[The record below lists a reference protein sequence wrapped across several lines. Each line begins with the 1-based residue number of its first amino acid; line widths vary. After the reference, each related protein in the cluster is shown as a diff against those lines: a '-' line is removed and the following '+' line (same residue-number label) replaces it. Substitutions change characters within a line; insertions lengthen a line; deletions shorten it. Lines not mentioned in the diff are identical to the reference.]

1 MSSKGNGDRPDVSSQ
16 QKSALLLL
24 FITFFIDILGFGL
37 VLTLS
42 PYYVQEFPTL
52 FGRRIGAGLA
62 VGLLTACYPI
72 LQLICAP
79 YWGRLSDRVGRRPII
94 LLSLL
99 GNAMAW
105 LLFGLARSLEVLFL
119 ARMLSG
125 VLSSASLPTVQAY
138 IADCTPPA
146 KRSVWIGIVVGM
158 GFSFGFMLGPPVGGL
173 LATSPWP
180 ARVNTVIG
188 WLPGGQAIISG
199 NHLSYPAYLAAGIAF
214 LNFLAALWRLPE
226 SLSPELRVTK
236 ADQREGIPFRQLARA
251 MREPVMGTLLLILGL
266 STFAMQTFE
275 QNLTLFGSKD
285 VTATVRETSWNQINP
300 EFIAG
305 HEIYSIRYAP
315 QSAPPAS
322 ALPAI
327 RSALSSPAA
336 ENSQA
341 IGSDQSIQNGD
352 VVMKRHLIE
361 RDTGEI
367 LGVVALIVGLIQGGG
382 LRKLIPR
389 VGEVRLVTLGCL
401 ITALG
406 LFLMPEARSLW
417 LLFGAASITAVG
429 SSFINPCLRGLVS
442 QETAATS
449 QGSVLGISESVRG
462 FAMAIGPLVGGWLF
476 DLGGWIP
483 FVLAGVCMLG
493 GVALTMRLGSTRG
506 LSASAQPAVH

>member
-1 MSSKGNGDRPDVSSQ
+1 MSVNGTGGRPDVSKA

-52 FGRRIGAGLA
+52 FGRPIGAGLA

-72 LQLICAP
+72 LQLLCAP

-105 LLFGLARSLEVLFL
+105 MLFGLARSLEILFL

-138 IADCTPPA
+138 IADCTPPE

-158 GFSFGFMLGPPVGGL
+158 GFSFGFMLGPPIGGL
-173 LATSPWP
+173 LATNPWP
-180 ARVNTVIG
+180 GWVNAFVG
-188 WLPGGQAIISG
+188 WLPGGHAVIAG
-199 NHLSYPAYLAAGIAF
+199 NHLSYPAYLAAAIAF
-214 LNFLAALWRLPE
+214 LNFLAAARKLPE
-226 SLSPELRVTK
+226 SLAPELRVTRG
-236 ADQREGIPFRQLARA
+236 DQRDGIPFQQLARA

-266 STFAMQTFE
+266 STFAMQAFE

-285 VTATVRETSWNQINP
+285 VTATVREPSWDNITP
-300 EFIAG
+300 RFVAG
-305 HEIYSIRYAP
+305 HQIYSIRYAP
-315 QSAPPAS
+315 ESAPPAGKLS
-322 ALPAI
+322 AIQAVLPAPPPG
-327 RSALSSPAA
+327 SAQVIAPDPAVSSG
-336 ENSQA
+336 E
-341 IGSDQSIQNGD
+341 
-352 VVMKRHLIE
+352 VVLNRHLIE

-382 LRKLIPR
+382 LRKIVPR
-389 VGEVRLVTLGCL
+389 VGEVKLAAFGCLVTA
-401 ITALG
+401 IS
-406 LFLMPEARSLW
+406 LFLMPEARTLW
-417 LLFGAASITAVG
+417 LLLGAAAITAVG
-429 SSFINPCLRGLVS
+429 SSFINPCLRGLIS
-442 QETAATS
+442 QETGATS

-462 FAMAIGPLVGGWLF
+462 FAMAIGPLIGGWLF
-476 DLGGWIP
+476 DLGAWIP
-483 FVLAGVCMLG
+483 FVLGGLCMLG
-493 GVALTMRLGSTRG
+493 GALLTARLRSIGQAAPPG
-506 LSASAQPAVH
+506 